1 MRFVSVKMEIDTIVK
16 LQCFNLIINIL
27 DVDNLFLRQVIIP
40 VYPALMDTDRRH
52 HQLSRWIPLHDF
64 CLGSNVVEAGLKVY
78 SKIHTVEAVDKN
90 NASKCSESESV

>member
-27 DVDNLFLRQVIIP
+27 DVDNLFLRQVITP
-40 VYPALMDTDRRH
+40 AYPALMDTDRRH

-78 SKIHTVEAVDKN
+78 SKIHTVEAVDEN
-90 NASKCSESESV
+90 DVSKCSESESV